1 MQKYGHT
8 KKFAKQAVALVIRQC
23 ENFKDIK
30 LVEFLGKDPI
40 GKMLG
45 YKKKPHH
52 STFSKVRKRAD
63 PRIFK
68 DIYDW
73 IVQNRLK
80 DRQIRLFAQDS
91 SDIPAHSK
99 SDKDAS

>member
-1 MQKYGHT
+1 MDIGRPCQETNNMDSIELKNKIVEVWAAARVIVQKYGRT
-8 KKFAKQAVALVIRQC
+8 KKFAKHAVALVIRQC

-45 YKKKPHH
+45 YKKKPHP

-63 PRIFK
+63 PRIFHE
-68 DIYDW
+68 IY
-73 IVQNRLK
+73 N
-80 DRQIRLFAQDS
+80 
-91 SDIPAHSK
+91 
-99 SDKDAS
+99 